1 MTKTTSTHTDR
12 DVEVPSMS
20 TAISTMPTTARKVLA
35 KPEHPRRRPRLIFA
49 GFFGLSSRHS
59 GHTPAMI
66 KRLVLG
72 SVMTA
77 SLVGIALA
85 QGPRRDGEW
94 EVKMEMDMP
103 GLRACRR

>member
-1 MTKTTSTHTDR
+1 
-12 DVEVPSMS
+12 
-20 TAISTMPTTARKVLA
+20 
-35 KPEHPRRRPRLIFA
+35 
-49 GFFGLSSRHS
+49 
-59 GHTPAMI
+59 MI

-94 EVKMEMDMP
+94 EVKMVMDMP
-103 GLRACRR
+103 GLPAGMPPMTTKQ